1 MARILIT
8 SGPTRQYLDPVR
20 YLTNSSSGKRGS
32 ALAGAALNLGHQV
45 VVVTGPVDLKYPSEA
60 EVRQVLTTDE
70 MLATCQ
76 REFPACDGL
85 IGAAAPCDYMPTS
98 VSSQKISKTGESLKL
113 ELWETPDVVAT
124 LGATKR
130 ANQWTVGFA
139 LETEDPHFRA
149 ITKLERKSCD
159 LIVLNG
165 PEAMTSDRNSIELL
179 DPQGRTLLEC
189 EGAKTEIAKQIMDMV
204 ERQLIEKA
212 KCSTNA

>member
-1 MARILIT
+1 
-8 SGPTRQYLDPVR
+8 
-20 YLTNSSSGKRGS
+20 
-32 ALAGAALNLGHQV
+32 
-45 VVVTGPVDLKYPSEA
+45 
-60 EVRQVLTTDE
+60 
-70 MLATCQ
+70 
-76 REFPACDGL
+76 
-85 IGAAAPCDYMPTS
+85 
-98 VSSQKISKTGESLKL
+98 
-113 ELWETPDVVAT
+113 
-124 LGATKR
+124 
-130 ANQWTVGFA
+130 
-139 LETEDPHFRA
+139 HFRA